1 MKFESHQEASEIV
14 SAYLRAIEIS
24 ATKREIIKADEPLGR
39 TAFLLGYLESTVAT
53 MLLENPKAAGKLMQ
67 RTARLLVE

>member
-14 SAYLRAIEIS
+14 SAYLKAVEH
-24 ATKREIIKADEPLGR
+24 AAVKREIIKADEPLGR

-53 MLLENPKAAGKLMQ
+53 MLLENPKAAGKLMR
-67 RTARLLVE
+67 RTTQMLIE

>member
-14 SAYLRAIEIS
+14 SAYLKAVEH
-24 ATKREIIKADEPLGR
+24 AAVKREIIKDDEPLGR

-53 MLLENPKAAGKLMQ
+53 MLLENPKVAEKLMQ
-67 RTARLLVE
+67 RTARMLVE